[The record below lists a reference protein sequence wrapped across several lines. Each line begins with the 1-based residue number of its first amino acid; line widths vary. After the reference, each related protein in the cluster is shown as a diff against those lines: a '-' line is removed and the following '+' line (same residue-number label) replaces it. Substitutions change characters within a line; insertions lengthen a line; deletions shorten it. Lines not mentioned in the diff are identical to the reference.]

1 VPGWWVLPLVQGVYY
16 VVTGIW
22 PVISIR
28 TFEAVTGPKTDHWLV
43 QTLGLLI
50 TAVGSV
56 LIVAALRRRLML
68 EIGLLACGS
77 AAALGGAGSYFALRE
92 QIRPIYLVDG
102 FVELVIIALWVA
114 AGLHFMD
121 GEHAP

>member
-1 VPGWWVLPLVQGVYY
+1 MRGWWVLPLVQGVYY

-77 AAALGGAGSYFALRE
+77 AAALGGAGSYFALRG

-102 FVELVIIALWVA
+102 FVELVIIVLWVA

-121 GEHAP
+121 GKHTR